1 MASQHVDHNPVA
13 AIIEKC
19 YVLGLSEYCRY
30 QATMKHTIEN
40 FATARKTDRFVCK
53 VKQSLYERLRTPDG
67 SVDPSLVYLCQKSY
81 NYKTGKI
88 TGRK

>member
-19 YVLGLSEYCRY
+19 YVLGLSGYCRY
-30 QATMKHTIEN
+30 HAMLERTIDN
-40 FATARKTDRFVCK
+40 FTTTRKSKQFVPK
-53 VKQSLYERLRTPDG
+53 AKQSLYERLQTPDR